1 MSTSM
6 AFAFRALRSPS
17 ATNKLLQLLAA
28 SLLLLG
34 AAAHVHAAG
43 DPFNPGAGASSS
55 NSGMPDDDDDDG
67 KSWQEAKSEI
77 PPQPQAANLVSFYV
91 SPTATM
97 NFFVDVNSISA
108 GSDGVVRYTL
118 VSKSQGG
125 AENVSY
131 EGIRCQ
137 TYESKSYA
145 FGQKD
150 GSWSRARLSGWKQI
164 SESSGNRQHAALAKD
179 FLCQDG
185 MIAGKVE
192 DIRSRLR
199 SNRPIKP
206 GS

>member
-1 MSTSM
+1 M
-6 AFAFRALRSPS
+6 ALVLPVPASV
-17 ATNKLLQLLAA
+17 KKIVQLLAA

-34 AAAHVHAAG
+34 SATYVHAAT
-43 DPFNPGAGASSS
+43 DPFDIGGTNKPNPG
-55 NSGMPDDDDDDG
+55 DFDDDDDG
-67 KSWQEAKSEI
+67 KAWQEIKAVL
-77 PPQPQAANLVSFYV
+77 PPAPQAANLMSFYV

-97 NFFVDVNSISA
+97 NFFIDVNSISA
-108 GSDGVVRYTL
+108 DKDGVVRYTL

-137 TYESKSYA
+137 TYESKMYA

-150 GSWSRARLSGWKQI
+150 GSWSRARLNDWKQI

-179 FLCQDG
+179 FVCQDG
-185 MIAGKVE
+185 MVAGKVTE
-192 DIRSRLR
+192 IRDRIRL
-199 SNRPIKP
+199 NRTIKP

>member
-1 MSTSM
+1 MV
-6 AFAFRALRSPS
+6 FALRFSS
-17 ATNKLLQLLAA
+17 ATNRPAVNKLLPLLAA

-34 AAAHVHAAG
+34 AAAQVHAAG

-55 NSGMPDDDDDDG
+55 NSGMPGDDDYDDG
-67 KSWQEAKSEI
+67 KSWQEVKTEI

-97 NFFVDVNSISA
+97 NFLIDINSISA

-118 VSKSQGG
+118 VSKSQAG
-125 AENVSY
+125 AENISY

-150 GSWSRARLSGWKQI
+150 GNWSRARLSGWKQI

-199 SNRPIKP
+199 HNRPIKP

>member
-1 MSTSM
+1 M
-6 AFAFRALRSPS
+6 AFAFRPS
-17 ATNKLLQLLAA
+17 VTNKISQLLAA

-34 AAAHVHAAG
+34 AATHVHAAG
-43 DPFNPGAGASSS
+43 DLFNPGAGANSS
-55 NSGMPDDDDDDG
+55 NSGVSDDDYDDG
-67 KSWQEAKSEI
+67 KSWQEIKTEI

-97 NFFVDVNSISA
+97 NFFIDVNSISA

-125 AENVSY
+125 AENISY

-137 TYESKSYA
+137 TYENKSYA

-164 SESSGNRQHAALAKD
+164 SELSGNRQHAALAKD

-199 SNRPIKP
+199 SNRPIKQ

>member
-1 MSTSM
+1 M
-6 AFAFRALRSPS
+6 AFAFRPS
-17 ATNKLLQLLAA
+17 VTNKISQLLAA

-34 AAAHVHAAG
+34 AATHAQAAG
-43 DPFNPGAGASSS
+43 DPFNPGAGANSS
-55 NSGMPDDDDDDG
+55 NSGMADDDYDDG
-67 KSWQEAKSEI
+67 KSWQEIKTEI

-97 NFFVDVNSISA
+97 NFLIDVNSISA

-125 AENVSY
+125 AENISY

-137 TYESKSYA
+137 TYENKSYA

-150 GSWSRARLSGWKQI
+150 GNWSRARLSGWKQI

>member
-1 MSTSM
+1 M
-6 AFAFRALRSPS
+6 AFDFAFRLP
-17 ATNKLLQLLAA
+17 ATKKISQVLAA
-28 SLLLLG
+28 SLLLLS
-34 AAAHVHAAG
+34 AATQVHAT
-43 DPFNPGAGASSS
+43 DPFYPSAVAQP
-55 NSGMPDDDDDDG
+55 NSGLSDEDFDDDS
-67 KSWQEAKSEI
+67 KSWQEIKTEI
-77 PPQPQAANLVSFYV
+77 PPAPQAANLVSFYV

-97 NFFVDVNSISA
+97 NFFIDLNSISA
-108 GSDGVVRYTL
+108 GKDGVVRYTL

-125 AENVSY
+125 AENISY

-137 TYESKSYA
+137 TYESKLYA

-179 FLCQDG
+179 FLCQDA
-185 MIAGKVE
+185 MVAGKVE

-199 SNRPIKP
+199 SNRTIKS

>member
-1 MSTSM
+1 M
-6 AFAFRALRSPS
+6 AFDFACRIP
-17 ATNKLLQLLAA
+17 ATKKISQLLAA

-34 AAAHVHAAG
+34 AATQVHAA
-43 DPFNPGAGASSS
+43 DPFYPSAVAQP
-55 NSGMPDDDDDDG
+55 NSGLSDEDFDDDS
-67 KSWQEAKSEI
+67 KSWQEIKTEI
-77 PPQPQAANLVSFYV
+77 PPAPQVANLVSFYV

-97 NFFVDVNSISA
+97 NFFIDLNSISA
-108 GSDGVVRYTL
+108 GKDGVVRYTL
-118 VSKSQGG
+118 VSKSQAG
-125 AENVSY
+125 AENISY

-137 TYESKSYA
+137 TYENKLYA

-164 SESSGNRQHAALAKD
+164 NETSGNRQHAALAKD
-179 FLCQDG
+179 FLCQDA
-185 MIAGKVE
+185 MVAGKVD

>member
-1 MSTSM
+1 M
-6 AFAFRALRSPS
+6 AFDFSFRIPTTKKIS
-17 ATNKLLQLLAA
+17 QLLAA

-34 AAAHVHAAG
+34 TAAQVHAA
-43 DPFNPGAGASSS
+43 DPFSPGAVTQSNPGLTDEDF
-55 NSGMPDDDDDDG
+55 DDDS
-67 KSWQEAKSEI
+67 KSWQEVKIEI
-77 PPQPQAANLVSFYV
+77 PPAPQAANLVSFYA

-97 NFFVDVNSISA
+97 NFFIDVNSISA

-137 TYESKSYA
+137 TYESKLYA

-185 MIAGKVE
+185 MVAGKIE
-192 DIRSRLR
+192 DIRRRVR
-199 SNRPIKP
+199 SNRPIKL

>member
-1 MSTSM
+1 M
-6 AFAFRALRSPS
+6 AFAFRPS
-17 ATNKLLQLLAA
+17 VTNKISQLLAA

-34 AAAHVHAAG
+34 AATHVHAAG
-43 DPFNPGAGASSS
+43 DLFNPGAGANSS
-55 NSGMPDDDDDDG
+55 NSGVSDDDYDDG
-67 KSWQEAKSEI
+67 KSWQEIKTEI
-77 PPQPQAANLVSFYV
+77 PPQPQVANLVSFYV

-97 NFFVDVNSISA
+97 TFFIDVNSISA

-125 AENVSY
+125 AENISY

-137 TYESKSYA
+137 TYENKSYA

-164 SESSGNRQHAALAKD
+164 SELSGNRQHAALAKD

-199 SNRPIKP
+199 SNRPIKQ

>member
-1 MSTSM
+1 M
-6 AFAFRALRSPS
+6 AFAFRPS
-17 ATNKLLQLLAA
+17 VTNKISQLLAT

-34 AAAHVHAAG
+34 AATHVHAAG
-43 DPFNPGAGASSS
+43 DLFNPGAGANSS
-55 NSGMPDDDDDDG
+55 NSGVSDDDYDDG
-67 KSWQEAKSEI
+67 KSWQEIKTEI

-97 NFFVDVNSISA
+97 NFFIDVNSISA

-125 AENVSY
+125 AENISY

-137 TYESKSYA
+137 TYENKSYA

-164 SESSGNRQHAALAKD
+164 SELSGNRQHAALAKD

-199 SNRPIKP
+199 SNRPIKQ

>member
-1 MSTSM
+1 M
-6 AFAFRALRSPS
+6 AFAFRPS
-17 ATNKLLQLLAA
+17 VTNKISQLLAA
-28 SLLLLG
+28 GLLLLG
-34 AAAHVHAAG
+34 AATHAQAAG
-43 DPFNPGAGASSS
+43 DLFSPSTGANSS
-55 NSGMPDDDDDDG
+55 NSGMSDDDYDDG
-67 KSWQEAKSEI
+67 KSWQEIKTEI

-97 NFFVDVNSISA
+97 NFFIDVNSISA

-125 AENVSY
+125 AENISY

-137 TYESKSYA
+137 TYENKSYA

-150 GSWSRARLSGWKQI
+150 GNWSRARLSGWKQI
-164 SESSGNRQHAALAKD
+164 SELSGNRQHAALAKD

-199 SNRPIKP
+199 SNRPIKQ

>member
-1 MSTSM
+1 M
-6 AFAFRALRSPS
+6 AFAFRAFHFSP
-17 ATNKLLQLLAA
+17 ATNKILQLLAA
-28 SLLLLG
+28 SLLLLS
-34 AAAHVHAAG
+34 AAAQVQAAG

-55 NSGMPDDDDDDG
+55 NSGMSDDDDYDDG
-67 KSWQEAKSEI
+67 KSWQEAKTEI

-97 NFFVDVNSISA
+97 NFFIDVNSISA

-125 AENVSY
+125 AENISY

>member
-1 MSTSM
+1 M
-6 AFAFRALRSPS
+6 AFAFHPS
-17 ATNKLLQLLAA
+17 VTKKISQLLAA

-34 AAAHVHAAG
+34 VATHAQAAG
-43 DPFNPGAGASSS
+43 DPFNPSAGANSS
-55 NSGMPDDDDDDG
+55 NSGMADDDFDDG
-67 KSWQEAKSEI
+67 KSWQEAKTEM

-97 NFFVDVNSISA
+97 SFFIDINSISA

-137 TYESKSYA
+137 TYENKSYA

-150 GSWSRARLSGWKQI
+150 GSWSRARLSTWKQI
-164 SESSGNRQHAALAKD
+164 SELSGNRQHAALAKD
-179 FLCQDG
+179 YMCQDG
-185 MIAGKVE
+185 MVAGKVE

-199 SNRPIKP
+199 SNRTIKP

>member
-1 MSTSM
+1 M
-6 AFAFRALRSPS
+6 AFDFAFRIPVTAQKIS
-17 ATNKLLQLLAA
+17 QILAA

-34 AAAHVHAAG
+34 VATHAHAAT
-43 DPFNPGAGASSS
+43 DPFNPGSGAVQS
-55 NSGMPDDDDDDG
+55 NSGLSDEDFDDDS
-67 KSWQEAKSEI
+67 KSWQEVKTEI
-77 PPQPQAANLVSFYV
+77 PPAPQAANLVSFYV

-97 NFFVDVNSISA
+97 NFFIDVNSISA
-108 GSDGVVRYTL
+108 GKDGVVRYTL

-125 AENVSY
+125 AENISY

-137 TYESKSYA
+137 TYENKLYA

-150 GSWSRARLSGWKQI
+150 GSWSRARLSSWKQI

-179 FLCQDG
+179 FLCQDA
-185 MIAGKVE
+185 MVAGRVE

-199 SNRPIKP
+199 SNHPIKP